1 MTRRRLVSDTLV
13 VGILLGAVHCRPAP
27 EKTPPNAEVSPS
39 IDTVSQNT
47 QAGLG
52 GTSWRLVKFQGGDET
67 TLTPDDPAKYTI
79 AFETDGR
86 LRARIDC
93 NRGMGTWKSSAP
105 PQLEFGPLALTR
117 ALCPPGSLHDQLV
130 RQWPYVRSYVMR
142 DGHLFLSLMAD
153 GGIYE
158 FEPMSG
164 EQGMKRAVRGTA
176 TYRERIAMPPGAVF
190 EATSQDVS
198 RADAPAVVTGRAHLE
213 NPGNPP
219 IKFEI
224 PYDPST
230 IDSRRSYAVRAR
242 ITVDG
247 TLFFTTDQH
256 YPVLTAGKGT
266 EVQLLLKKAASLSQ
280 TTVSLENTYWK
291 LTHLGDDIV
300 TVASQQPEPH
310 LILNSGTGRATGS
323 GGCNRMTGSYQLTGD
338 RLSLGQMVST
348 MMACM
353 EGMETEQAF
362 LKALGQVNRWSIT
375 GRQLELKDAAGRV
388 LARFDGRHMG

>member
-1 MTRRRLVSDTLV
+1 MTRRALVSDALV
-13 VGILLGAVHCRPAP
+13 VGVLIGAVHCSPAR
-27 EKTPPNAEVSPS
+27 EKAPSDTAGTPSADS
-39 IDTVSQNT
+39 VSQNA

-79 AFETDGR
+79 AFEPDGR
-86 LRARIDC
+86 LSARIDC

-117 ALCPPGSLHDQLV
+117 AMCPPGSLHDHLV
-130 RQWPYVRSYVMR
+130 KQWPYVRSYVMR

-158 FEPMSG
+158 FEPMSREG
-164 EQGMKRAVRGTA
+164 SVKGAVRGTA
-176 TYRERIAMPPGAVF
+176 TYRERMALPPGAVL
-190 EATSQDVS
+190 EATLQDVS
-198 RADAPAVVTGRAHLE
+198 RADAAAVEIGRARVE

-224 PYDPST
+224 PYDPSR
-230 IDSRRSYAVRAR
+230 IDSTRSYAVRAR

-247 TLFFTTDQH
+247 KLFFTTDQH

-266 EVQLLLKKAASLSQ
+266 EVELLLRRAASSSQ
-280 TTVSLENTYWK
+280 STESLESTYWK
-291 LTHLGDDIV
+291 LTQLGDDAV

-310 LILNSGTGRATGS
+310 LILNSVTGRATGS
-323 GGCNRMTGSYQLTGD
+323 GGCNRMTGSYQLSGD
-338 RLSLGQMVST
+338 RLSLGQMAST
-348 MMACM
+348 MMACV

-362 LKALGQVNRWSIT
+362 MKTLGQVSGWSIT
-375 GRQLELKDAAGRV
+375 GRQLELKDAAGQV
-388 LARFDGRHMG
+388 LARFEGRHME